1 MSEIPSPCVA
11 VCQIDRTSGYCL
23 GCWRT
28 IEEISGWSRYDRERR
43 LQIVSE
49 LHDRRGTAAPRPRRR
64 NRRRRGAETGT
75 A

>member
-1 MSEIPSPCVA
+1 MSDIPSPCVA
-11 VCQIDRTSGYCL
+11 VCQIDRASGYCL

-49 LHDRRGTAAPRPRRR
+49 LHDRRGAIALRPRRR
-64 NRRRRGAETGT
+64 NRRRSGTESGT